1 MFVLLS
7 KLIPP
12 LFYPVGLSCLL
23 LGVSLYFW
31 WKRPKV
37 AGSLVMTALWILLL
51 ASSPWVADALIRSL
65 ELQNLPNTIPS
76 AEAIVILGGGTVT
89 AIPPRKWVEVNDGGD
104 RILYGAKLY
113 REGKAPKVI
122 VSGGS
127 LSWQSGAEP
136 ESNAMTELLTTMGV
150 PQSAILADA
159 VSVNTYENA
168 VYVKKI
174 LEQEGIRQVLL
185 VTSAFH
191 MPRSLLIFRKLGME
205 VFPAPTDF
213 RAVDL
218 TPENY
223 SLAGILLRCLP
234 NSEKLQLFSVAL
246 KEYIGILVYRL
257 QGWA

>member
-1 MFVLLS
+1 MFVFLS

-12 LFYPVGLSCLL
+12 LLYPVGLTCVL
-23 LGVSLYFW
+23 LGLSLCLW
-31 WKRPKV
+31 WKNPRV
-37 AGSLVMTALWILLL
+37 AGGLVMTAFWILFV
-51 ASSPWVADALIRSL
+51 ASSPWISDALARSL
-65 ELQNLPNTIPS
+65 ELQNRPATIPT
-76 AEAIVILGGGTVT
+76 AEAIVILGGGTYSAT
-89 AIPPRKWVEVNDGGD
+89 APRYWVEVSDAGD

-113 REGKAPKVI
+113 REGKAPWVI

-127 LSWQSGAEP
+127 LAWKDGPEP

-150 PQSAILADA
+150 PKSAILRDS

-168 VYVKKI
+168 VYVKRI
-174 LEQEGIRQVLL
+174 LEQQGIRRVLL

-218 TPENY
+218 GPDNY
-223 SLAGILLRCLP
+223 SFVGLLLRCLP
-234 NSEKLQLFSVAL
+234 DSEKLDQFSRSIR
-246 KEYIGILVYRL
+246 EYIGILVYRL